1 MLWLPRC
8 TTLSLFLWAC
18 MFFFLPSLWRT
29 SSCRSSFVANALG
42 FK

>member
-1 MLWLPRC
+1 MLWLLHC
-8 TTLSLFLWAC
+8 TTLSLFLWGC
-18 MFFFLPSLWRT
+18 MSFFLSFRWRT